1 MECQKI
7 INFFN
12 NTPNQ
17 PSKSKTKNG
26 VEIDYAWRGTYN
38 KDNQDRFKT

>member
-7 INFFN
+7 INLFN

-26 VEIDYAWRGTYN
+26 VEIDYA
-38 KDNQDRFKT
+38 

>member
-7 INFFN
+7 INLFN
-12 NTPNQ
+12 NTPKQ
-17 PSKSKTKNG
+17 LSKSKTKNW

-38 KDNQDRFKT
+38 KYNQDRFKT